1 MISHLDDEQV
11 SAALDGEATPG
22 EAAHLETCEAC
33 RARLDA
39 FRDVSREVGTPVPS
53 DLIARETAIAA
64 ALTPEMLASEMP
76 RRRPP
81 VATWLAAAAAAVIA
95 LAVAVPL
102 LSSSSSSKK
111 ATSTA
116 LSPSATS
123 PLAKGAASATPTA
136 LGEQSDPTAL
146 AAVVRQRLTTQR
158 STAASKSAAPAAGN
172 FQNPSTDQSNA
183 PEVACANEAAA
194 AVGQAPSELRY
205 QATLTWKGRLAVVM
219 VFGPDPHPAAVVITQ
234 PACDV
239 LATLPL

>member
-64 ALTPEMLASEMP
+64 AMAPAP
-76 RRRPP
+76 ARRRPP
-81 VATWLAAAAAAVIA
+81 VATWLAAAAAAVVA

-102 LSSSSSSKK
+102 LTSSSSRK
-111 ATSTA
+111 ASTA
-116 LSPSATS
+116 LSS
-123 PLAKGAASATPTA
+123 PASNPVARGAASAPATA

-146 AAVVRQRLTTQR
+146 AALVRERLANER
-158 STAASKSAAPAAGN
+158 SAAATSKSAAPAAGN
-172 FQNPSTDQSNA
+172 TQNFDTNQPATPPVQ
-183 PEVACANEAAA
+183 CAGEAAA
-194 AVGQAPSELRY
+194 AVGHAPAELRY

-234 PACDV
+234 RACEV